1 MNKTQK
7 RIVEAKERGYTV
19 TDCGKLMGLR
29 DNVIKASISGKQR
42 YPTFSTNWGGIV
54 YGIPIHQFAAYIFF
68 GERAFDDS
76 LVVRHLNA
84 DRLDFSKSNIALGT
98 YSENE
103 NDKPKEVRVRSAK
116 AARAAQGYRPM
127 NAKLTD
133 DQVAIVRSF
142 YNDLKGN
149 KAPNGSVI
157 KLSEELGVSKTVIHK
172 IKTGEYYV

>member
-19 TDCGKLMGLR
+19 TDCGKLIGLKG
-29 DNVIKASISGKQR
+29 NVIKVSISGKQR
-42 YPTFSTNWGGIV
+42 YPTFSTNWGGFV
-54 YGIPIHQFAAYIFF
+54 YGLPIHQFAAYIFF

-84 DRLDFSKSNIALGT
+84 DRLDFSRRNIVLGT

-103 NDKPKEVRVRSAK
+103 NDKPKDVRVRSAK
-116 AARAAQGYRPM
+116 AARAAQGHRPM

-133 DQVAIVRSF
+133 DQVTRVRNF
-142 YNDLKGN
+142 YNALNGN

-157 KLSEELGVSKTVIHK
+157 KLSKELGVSKTVLHK
-172 IKTGEYYV
+172 IKIGEYYV